1 MPSKI
6 NLLICVFILHLW
18 AVISATGQNVGV
30 YEIKKGD
37 FSVKVTN
44 YGARIIS
51 VFLPDK
57 HGEIGDVVLGYDTI
71 EEYKNDTTS
80 FGALLGRVANRIGGA
95 QFTMN
100 GTLYK
105 LVANDGANT
114 LHGGIKGFSRVVWNV
129 SKYQQD
135 GPYPHITLT
144 YHSADGEEGFPGDL
158 LVSVTYALKNPY
170 KLSVVMK
177 ATTLNKA
184 TPVNLAQH
192 SYWNLGGHNSG
203 DILSNVVQIFASHIT
218 PVDQSLI
225 PTGEISPVKNTP
237 YDFLKPRE
245 VGSQIKELQSG
256 YDINYV
262 VDSTEKMKPVAIVYD
277 EKSGRVMDVQASA
290 PGVQFYTANSL
301 NQKGKGGYVY
311 QPHAAL
317 CFETQ
322 GFPDAVNHPNFPS
335 TIVTPEKAYVHK
347 MLYTFSIMKYWNS
360 Y

>member
-1 MPSKI
+1 MPSNI
-6 NLLICVFILHLW
+6 NLSFCLFILHLW
-18 AVISATGQNVGV
+18 AVISVTEQDIGV

-57 HGEIGDVVLGYDTI
+57 HGEVGDVVLGYDTI
-71 EEYKNDTTS
+71 EEYQNDTTS

-95 QFTMN
+95 QFTLN
-100 GTLYK
+100 GTVYK
-105 LVANDGANT
+105 LVANDGPNT
-114 LHGGIKGFSRVVWNV
+114 LHGGAKGFSRVVWNV
-129 SKYQQD
+129 SKYNQE
-135 GPYPHITLT
+135 GSYPHITLT

-158 LVSVTYALKNPY
+158 LVSVTYALKDPY
-170 KLSVVMK
+170 KLSVLMTAK
-177 ATTLNKA
+177 ALNKA

-203 DILSNVVQIFASHIT
+203 DILSNVVQIFASHVT
-218 PVDQSLI
+218 PVDKYLI
-225 PTGEISPVKNTP
+225 PTGEISPVENTP
-237 YDFLKPRE
+237 YDFLKPRR

-256 YDINYV
+256 YDINYAL
-262 VDSTEKMKPVAIVYD
+262 DSAEKMKHVAIVHD
-277 EKSGRVMDVQASA
+277 EKSGRVMEVEASA

-301 NQKGKGGYVY
+301 IQKGKGGYVY

-335 TIVTPEKAYVHK
+335 TIVTPGKVYVHK
-347 MLYTFSIMKYWNS
+347 LLYTFSIMKYWNS